1 MNAIAHIV
9 PAPSQASATPIAS
22 LDALLIA
29 DTHAA
34 AELAEATLSGFARG
48 LVSTEALIVAGD
60 GAYLAWRRADARWV
74 DMHRAGN
81 TPRGAAEM
89 AEAAHRAWR
98 AYRAGTRI

>member
-1 MNAIAHIV
+1 MHITTPV
-9 PAPSQASATPIAS
+9 PARPLASATPIAP

-34 AELAEATLSGFARG
+34 AELAEATLAGFARG

-60 GAYLAWRRADARWV
+60 EAYLAHRRADARWV
-74 DMHRAGN
+74 EMHRDGN

-89 AEAAHRAWR
+89 AEAAHRARR
-98 AYRAGTRI
+98 AYSAAARI